1 MNDSLLNSLS
11 KLHESIENDPRIL
24 RLNELDEKM
33 NNDEEVMKLA
43 YRKNVAITEYEDAL
57 RFFKDGSPEVQ
68 AAQKKLHE
76 AKLNLDLNPLV
87 QEYNKA
93 FKEVQLMYQKINGT
107 LFDKFAPEKRCLR

>member
-1 MNDSLLNSLS
+1 MNDSLLASLT

-43 YRKNVAITEYEDAL
+43 YRKNVAINEYEDAL
-57 RFFKDGSPEVQ
+57 RFFKDGSPEVS

-93 FKEVQLMYQKINGT
+93 FREVQEMYQEINKA
-107 LFDKFAPEKRCLR
+107 LFDRFAPEKRCLK